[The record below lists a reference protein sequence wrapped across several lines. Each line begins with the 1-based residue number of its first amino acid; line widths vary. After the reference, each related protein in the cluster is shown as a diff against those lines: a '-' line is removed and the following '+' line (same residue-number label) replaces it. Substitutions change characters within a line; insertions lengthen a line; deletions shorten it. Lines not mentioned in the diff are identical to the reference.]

1 MTILATE
8 GETFMIHTGEGDD
21 ALVYGPFVARVSIQL
36 DTAMESYAE
45 WFQEN
50 GGDEGAEKLLHDTL
64 CTSQFE
70 NHGPGMEKYN
80 LRTAAFAAWLVHVG
94 GVDVKPAVQ
103 KIGID
108 IRETSPGVIR
118 SSVTIGQE
126 VFEDVVGAGQ
136 AATPAPRFK

>member
-1 MTILATE
+1 MTLLATE
-8 GETFMIHTGEGDD
+8 GEAFMIHIGEGDD

-50 GGDEGAEKLLHDTL
+50 GGDDGAEKLLHDTL
-64 CTSQFE
+64 CS
-70 NHGPGMEKYN
+70 PGMEKYN

-94 GVDVKPAVQ
+94 GVDVKPAAQ